1 MGKGNYCFSFLCLR
15 DMQRSICAN
24 EFSNFSSSSPPGL
37 LQRPGTQPQALSP
50 PKTGA
55 GRSLGCPG
63 GLKVD
68 LEDLRLLWGPM
79 AKLPKLPAPAEHP
92 APPLPA
98 QPVPVSSA
106 VAFAPSRGSLLALPA
121 HLLGGGVQAPPWCVQ
136 QGLGWEQY
144 AQLSAPQQPEDSH
157 STRELLARRCFC
169 SAVVTRHGQT
179 PVFLLFISLF
189 LLTKF
194 LGQSLEATEEQS
206 PVLPPAPGEGSPRT
220 PRTHCSQHLHFS
232 P

>member
-121 HLLGGGVQAPPWCVQ
+121 HLLGGGGPGTSLVRAAGAGV
-136 QGLGWEQY
+136 G
-144 AQLSAPQQPEDSH
+144 AVRAALSSPA
-157 STRELLARRCFC
+157 ARRQPQHKGTFGTE
-169 SAVVTRHGQT
+169 V
-179 PVFLLFISLF
+179 LLLCCCHQAWTNPCLSSF
-189 LLTKF
+189 
-194 LGQSLEATEEQS
+194 
-206 PVLPPAPGEGSPRT
+206 
-220 PRTHCSQHLHFS
+220 HLSFFAH
-232 P
+232 